1 MAGSVV
7 RVDAGEWMGVE
18 GSVRKKS
25 GMRRSVIV
33 AAVAGF
39 LVAVFWWLVDVGLY
53 LDRNASETTSRIVEI
68 GRILTYPAWYFPAGM
83 AILFVGPF
91 LNALVYAGAVALV
104 RSAWPAQPRV

>member
-1 MAGSVV
+1 
-7 RVDAGEWMGVE
+7 
-18 GSVRKKS
+18 
-25 GMRRSVIV
+25 MRRSVIV

-53 LDRNASETTSRIVEI
+53 LDRNASETTTRIVEI
-68 GRILTYPAWYFPAGM
+68 GRILTYPAWYIPVGM

-91 LNALVYAGAVALV
+91 LNALVYAGVTALV